1 MSDGFVRWCPAGA
14 RWRSPP
20 GVLVL
25 IVLVLQAACAPG
37 LSRSGPLEGS
47 RQERLTPSSSEGGAT
62 HLPAGFGAVRLGDA
76 DFQQV
81 MALMMPAV
89 PQRGG
94 SAPSPLYA
102 SRGRALASARLGD
115 EPWRLELERSYGN
128 YCVRCCTPGDC
139 LGLSRDGLLFDAEDK
154 ITLALALA
162 VGPAIEAR
170 DAELRGMFS
179 TAQLVMTVG
188 ISIAGYLALLAMPE
202 PVSKSVATAFGLML
216 WAYLGWELF
225 DLMQGYLQLREEAAR
240 ATTFAELREAGERFG
255 GVIGPNSVRI
265 LVMLGTAAAGS
276 TAQLL
281 LRAPN
286 LPGFAQAARSAES
299 SGVRLLTAAHD
310 ADKVKIAVAEG
321 SFTVV
326 LPANAFSMAARG
338 TLSSGSQAKSKPE
351 WHHIATIENSKS
363 SLRGGPWTPRFKQI
377 FDKAGMSMDD
387 PANKVQLIG
396 HKGPH
401 PQGYH
406 DVVHRRLSK
415 ATELCSNKRE
425 CERALRDAL
434 QELAAELS
442 DTSSKLYRLLTEG
455 APR

>member
-1 MSDGFVRWCPAGA
+1 LDGEAVR
-14 RWRSPP
+14 
-20 GVLVL
+20 
-25 IVLVLQAACAPG
+25 
-37 LSRSGPLEGS
+37 
-47 RQERLTPSSSEGGAT
+47 
-62 HLPAGFGAVRLGDA
+62 LPTGFGAVRLSDA
-76 DFQQV
+76 DFQQA
-81 MALMMPAV
+81 MARLVLEV
-89 PQRGG
+89 PLRVA

-102 SRGRALASARLGD
+102 SRQWVLASAPPAD
-115 EPWRLELERSYGN
+115 ESWRSELEQSYGR

-139 LGLSRDGLLFDAEDK
+139 LGLLRDGSRFDAEDK
-154 ITLALALA
+154 TTLALALA

-179 TAQLVMTVG
+179 TAQLVTTVG

-202 PVSKSVATAFGLML
+202 PVSKSVATAFGVML

-225 DLMQGYLQLREEAAR
+225 DLMRGYLMLREEAAR

-255 GVIGPNSVRI
+255 KVIGPNSVRI
-265 LVMLGTAAAGS
+265 LVMLGTAAVGS
-276 TAQLL
+276 TGQLL
-281 LRAPN
+281 SRAPE
-286 LPGFAQAARSAES
+286 LPGFAQAMRSAGS
-299 SGVRLLTAAHD
+299 SSVRLLTAAQE

-326 LPANAFSMAARG
+326 LPANAFSMAATG
-338 TLSSGSQAKSKPE
+338 MLSDGYPTKHKPE

-363 SLRGGPWTPRFKQI
+363 SLRGGPWTPRFQEI
-377 FDKAGMSMDD
+377 FDKAGMSMND

-406 DVVHRRLSK
+406 EVVHRRLSK
-415 ATELCSNKRE
+415 ATEFCPNKRE
-425 CERALRDAL
+425 CERALREAL
-434 QELAAELS
+434 RELAAELT
-442 DTSSKLYRLLTEG
+442 DTDSELYRLLTEG